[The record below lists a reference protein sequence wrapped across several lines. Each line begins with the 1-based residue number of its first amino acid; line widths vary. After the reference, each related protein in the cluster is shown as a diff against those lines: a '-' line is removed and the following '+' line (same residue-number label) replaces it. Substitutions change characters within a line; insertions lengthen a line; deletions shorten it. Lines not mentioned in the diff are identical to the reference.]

1 MLEGDTP
8 QDAIDRTE
16 TVLSLEEAERDAL
29 RTTGKQP
36 RGEKGKAA
44 RDYLAAAEYVDRVAK
59 RNRETLLRGERNRRI
74 KEILERQQRRVGPN
88 LGGRGR
94 RAAEEEPFEQL
105 PEAQQVLYDD
115 IQARQGRIETVAED
129 PIAQARGEAQ
139 ERNKRL
145 LERVVPKIAKG
156 SISRVEQDESL
167 ANFSDMATS
176 GTLQLRSR
184 GRRPKGETGLDPI
197 GYVIENPYN
206 VWVNG
211 INPGGRVNVVSVE
224 ADGRI
229 ILNTGYGKRGTARR
243 TEKALRASL
252 ARGDLRLVKGEA
264 EVRPAY
270 STPKQP
276 KGGGISEDTGEE
288 EEPRG
293 SGAGRGGGGRGG
305 KRGGGKK
312 KKR

>member
-1 MLEGDTP
+1 M
-8 QDAIDRTE
+8 
-16 TVLSLEEAERDAL
+16 
-29 RTTGKQP
+29 
-36 RGEKGKAA
+36 
-44 RDYLAAAEYVDRVAK
+44 
-59 RNRETLLRGERNRRI
+59 
-74 KEILERQQRRVGPN
+74 
-88 LGGRGR
+88 
-94 RAAEEEPFEQL
+94 
-105 PEAQQVLYDD
+105 YDD
-115 IQARQGRIETVAED
+115 VQTRQGRIETVAED
-129 PIAQARGEAQ
+129 PIEQLRGEAE

-145 LERVVPKIAKG
+145 LDRVVPKITG
-156 SISRVEQDESL
+156 SISRADQEESL
-167 ANFSDMATS
+167 ENFSDMAVS
-176 GTLQLRSR
+176 GDLALRSR

-243 TEKALRASL
+243 TEKALRESL
-252 ARGDLRLVKGEA
+252 ARGDLRLVKDTG
-264 EVRPAY
+264 EVRQPY

-276 KGGGISEDTGEE
+276 KGGISEQTGED

-293 SGAGRGGGGRGG
+293 RGAGRGRGGG